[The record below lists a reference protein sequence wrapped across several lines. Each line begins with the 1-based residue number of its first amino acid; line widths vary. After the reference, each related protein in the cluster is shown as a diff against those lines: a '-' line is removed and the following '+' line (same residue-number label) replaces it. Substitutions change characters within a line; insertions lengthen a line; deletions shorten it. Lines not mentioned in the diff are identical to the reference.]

1 VNRYT
6 LSADNGELLRMG
18 MLLIKAIN
26 RNIVRQDAN
35 DVRAAAAANVAAA
48 AFGGGGNGA
57 APAVGGNSPIALPKK
72 VSAKPV
78 EHSLYYR
85 GGSLPF
91 ELVSCRRCRER
102 DFA

>member
-1 VNRYT
+1 MNRYT

-35 DVRAAAAANVAAA
+35 DVRAAAAA
-48 AFGGGGNGA
+48 FGGGGNGA
-57 APAVGGNSPIALPKK
+57 APAVDGNSPIALPKK